1 MSQPKKAFNEV
12 RAILGKLDR
21 SREELRQKPGGSQN
35 HAPAPAAATAPAVAP
50 VPGNLTVGTAR
61 PLSPTPGVGASPVK
75 PQTLPPTPGSRFGRA
90 QPIRPSSENSLGRWN
105 APGQ

>member
-21 SREELRQKPGGSQN
+21 SREELRQKPAGSQN
-35 HAPAPAAATAPAVAP
+35 PAPPVPAPASVPSAP
-50 VPGNLTVGTAR
+50 VPGSMTIGTAR
-61 PLSPTPGVGASPVK
+61 PAAAPMPGVGPAK

-90 QPIRPSSENSLGRWN
+90 QPIRPASENSLGRWN

>member
-35 HAPAPAAATAPAVAP
+35 QAPAAAVPAVPTAAP
-50 VPGNLTVGTAR
+50 VPGNVTVGTAR
-61 PLSPTPGVGASPVK
+61 PPLPTPGVGAAK
-75 PQTLPPTPGSRFGRA
+75 PPALPPTPGSRFGRA
-90 QPIRPSSENSLGRWN
+90 QPIRPSSENSQGRWS

>member
-21 SREELRQKPGGSQN
+21 SREELRKAPGSQN
-35 HAPAPAAATAPAVAP
+35 PPAAVGTPPVPTPPAAPATF
-50 VPGNLTVGTAR
+50 GSAR
-61 PLSPTPGVGASPVK
+61 PASPIPGVNGVPVK

-90 QPIRPSSENSLGRWN
+90 QPIRPAGGDALGRWN
-105 APGQ
+105 PPAQ

>member
-21 SREELRQKPGGSQN
+21 SREELRQKPTGPQGA
-35 HAPAPAAATAPAVAP
+35 APPAP
-50 VPGNLTVGTAR
+50 VPPVPHPGLIPGSQTVGTSR
-61 PLSPTPGVGASPVK
+61 PVAAPMPTVGPAK
-75 PQTLPPTPGSRFGRA
+75 PQVLPPTPGSRFGRA